1 MPTSNVFSEQPQQQ
15 AAPQATP
22 EQAVTPP
29 TDNVFSDQLKGI
41 TAEDGRQKYGTVEK
55 ALEALSHSQTLIPTL
70 QQQVTALEQEKTQLR
85 EELAKTK
92 GVQEVVDS
100 LAAQQQQAQEVT
112 PPAAQ
117 FGADDVVKILEQR
130 STATTQQGNAQKV
143 NDALVSTFGSKAAE
157 TVANKAKELNTT
169 PQALELLAKTSPEMV
184 LALFNTKQ
192 PAAQITGSS
201 FNFGHQQPQ
210 QELLKRPEKSLLSGA
225 KSKDQMEFMK
235 QIKAEVYAKH
245 GITS

>member
-1 MPTSNVFSEQPQQQ
+1 MPTSNVFSEQPVVPVV
-15 AAPQATP
+15 PQVTP
-22 EQAVTPP
+22 EQVVTPP
-29 TDNVFSDQLKGI
+29 TDNVFGDQLKAI

-70 QQQVTALEQEKTQLR
+70 QQQLATLEQEKTQLR

-100 LAAQQQQAQEVT
+100 LAAQQQVQEAT
-112 PPAAQ
+112 PQIAQ

-130 STATTQQGNAQKV
+130 SAATTQQGNAQKV
-143 NDALVSTFGSKAAE
+143 NDALVSTFGAKAAE

-184 LALFNTKQ
+184 LALFNTKA

-201 FNFGHQQPQ
+201 YNFGLQQPQ
-210 QELLKRPEKSLLSGA
+210 QQLLTRPEKSLLSGA